1 MRKTLITLMA
11 LTGVA
16 SAEFQW
22 NAEAGNY
29 TNNDWCTQSNWT
41 GYTSTWNDGKGPGG
55 LASNMYD
62 EAITINNASIFT
74 GVAFESWNLQLTL
87 SNGAQIKD
95 ATFKNISG
103 GGYINIGTGCVF
115 SGAQTSGNANNGTI
129 TYTVADAGALTL
141 SYKHNGYGD
150 GSNIFNLGENG
161 SVNLTS
167 SANRGQAIGGTNTFN
182 ATLVASEQGGLTSR
196 VLANVSNLTLN
207 GLAYNFEGWTLSSEE
222 ITEANYMNHI
232 GEYWVSNADN
242 KLTVYYAT
250 APIPEPTTATLSLL
264 ALAGLAACRRRK

>member
-1 MRKTLITLMA
+1 MKKAIIALMSLA
-11 LTGVA
+11 GMA
-16 SAEFQW
+16 SADFQW

-29 TNNDWCTQSNWT
+29 TNTDWCTQSNWT
-41 GYTSTWNDGKGPGG
+41 GYTSTWVEGKGPGG
-55 LASNMYD
+55 LGSNMYG

-74 GVAFESWNLQLTL
+74 GVAFESWALKLTL

-103 GGYINIGTGCVF
+103 GGYINIGSGCVF
-115 SGAQTSGNANNGTI
+115 SGAQTGGGNANNGTI

-141 SYKHNGYGD
+141 SYGHNGYGD

-167 SANRGQAIGGTNTFN
+167 TNGRAIGGKNTFN

-196 VLANVSNLTLN
+196 VLAEVSNLTLN
-207 GLAYNFEGWTLSSEE
+207 DLQYNFEGWTLSTEE

-232 GEYWVSNADN
+232 GEYWVSDADN

-264 ALAGLAACRRRK
+264 ALAGLAARRRRK